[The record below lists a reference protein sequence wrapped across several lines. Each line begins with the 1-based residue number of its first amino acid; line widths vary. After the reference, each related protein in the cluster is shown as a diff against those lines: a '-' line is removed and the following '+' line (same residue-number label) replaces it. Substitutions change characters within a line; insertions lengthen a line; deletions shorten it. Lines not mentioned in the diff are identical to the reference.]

1 VSGPTISKRIAGSRF
16 LRFAVVGAG
25 GFLVD
30 STVLFLAHHA
40 AGLDPYLARAISIF
54 AAMNFTWFGNR
65 ELTFRAHAAT
75 GPREMLAEWSRF
87 ILTNAVGAL
96 VNYGVYAAIV
106 RFAPPP
112 LNNIY
117 AALVAGVAAGLVFNF
132 TLSRKFVF
140 REPPVL

>member
-1 VSGPTISKRIAGSRF
+1 VSGEPFLDRVAGSRF

-25 GFLVD
+25 GCVVD
-30 STVLFLAHHA
+30 SAVLLLAHHG
-40 AGLDPYLARAISIF
+40 AGLDPYLSRAISIF

-75 GPREMLAEWSRF
+75 GPQEVLAEWSRF

-96 VNYGVYAAIV
+96 MNYGVYAAIV

-112 LNNIY
+112 TNNIY
-117 AALVAGVAAGLVFNF
+117 TALVVGVAAGLVFNF